1 MLAQLAPTALAGPII
16 GTASACH
23 HGTLRALSVTR

>member
-1 MLAQLAPTALAGPII
+1 MLVQLAPAAPARII

-23 HGTLRALSVTR
+23 HGTLRVLSFTR